1 MFLRRVFTG
10 AAAPRSAIAWGRFY
24 SVAAGDKVGV
34 SYVGTLE
41 DGTVFDQS
49 RDGRPL
55 VFDVGEGQMI
65 KGFDAGVL
73 GMNLGDKKT
82 LVLPPAD

>member
-10 AAAPRSAIAWGRFY
+10 PAAPRAAIAWGRFY

-41 DGTVFDQS
+41 DGTVLYCIP
-49 RDGRPL
+49 PL
-55 VFDVGEGQMI
+55 AWKISFLSFQCW
-65 KGFDAGVL
+65 L
-73 GMNLGDKKT
+73 
-82 LVLPPAD
+82 